1 VRFGIPI
8 VALLVTLLAIPL
20 SYTNPR
26 VGRSFN
32 LIVAVL
38 AFAVYMNAEHGPR
51 LRSRAGQL
59 RTELGCA
66 RPRAGGDRRPS
77 RGASHAALVAAPA
90 DPRTGGSGAPHE
102 DDPPLFWQ
110 EIATATAF
118 VLFGLLSLFLF
129 FDMVQQLD
137 EVGRRGFL
145 LRHAFGYVGLTLP
158 SRTYELMPIAALIG
172 TIYALSK
179 LAANSEFTIMRV
191 SGMSTRRLLQ
201 SLLGIGLVFVALTYL
216 LGEFVSPPAEQLAQ
230 KLRLRAIGSAVSVRD
245 FRSGVWV
252 RDVVKDAGGGVGA
265 FRFINVREVTP
276 DAGTRIGRVFEFDRL
291 QLRSIMTA
299 EANTSRRGWSCRCG
313 RDPPASNHQCRCR
326 PSAHRRGPGPAM
338 ALRPEP
344 DIFGVMMVQP
354 ERMSGWDLAQYV
366 RHLAENRQQTERYEI
381 AFWSKL
387 FYPWAVL
394 VMMALALPFAYLHVR
409 AGGVSLKIFTGVMI
423 GVAFYG
429 LNKLFA
435 HLGLLNTWPPIIVAA
450 LPSLVVLAMAMSALY
465 WIERR

>member
-1 VRFGIPI
+1 
-8 VALLVTLLAIPL
+8 
-20 SYTNPR
+20 
-26 VGRSFN
+26 
-32 LIVAVL
+32 
-38 AFAVYMNAEHGPR
+38 M
-51 LRSRAGQL
+51 
-59 RTELGCA
+59 RTI
-66 RPRAGGDRRPS
+66 RRY
-77 RGASHAALVAAPA
+77 L
-90 DPRTGGSGAPHE
+90 
-102 DDPPLFWQ
+102 WQ

-145 LRHAFGYVGLTLP
+145 LRHAFGYVALTLP

-201 SLLGIGLVFVALTYL
+201 SLLGIGLAFVALTYL
-216 LGEFVSPPAEQLAQ
+216 LGEFVSPPSEQLAQ

-276 DAGTRIGRVFEFDRL
+276 DAGTRNWRVFEFDRDYK
-291 QLRSIMTA
+291 LRSIMTA
-299 EANTSRRGWSCRCG
+299 EAGRYEPGAGWTLTNVVETRLPEITVSAADLASARTDVVRSESRSW
-313 RDPPASNHQCRCR
+313 
-326 PSAHRRGPGPAM
+326 PSD
-338 ALRPEP
+338 LKP

-450 LPSLVVLAMAMSALY
+450 LPSLVVLALAMSALY

>member
-1 VRFGIPI
+1 
-8 VALLVTLLAIPL
+8 
-20 SYTNPR
+20 
-26 VGRSFN
+26 
-32 LIVAVL
+32 
-38 AFAVYMNAEHGPR
+38 M
-51 LRSRAGQL
+51 
-59 RTELGCA
+59 RTIRHYL
-66 RPRAGGDRRPS
+66 
-77 RGASHAALVAAPA
+77 
-90 DPRTGGSGAPHE
+90 
-102 DDPPLFWQ
+102 WQ

-145 LRHAFGYVGLTLP
+145 LRHAFGYVALTLP

-201 SLLGIGLVFVALTYL
+201 SLLGIGLAFVALTYL

-265 FRFINVREVTP
+265 FRFVNVREVMP
-276 DAGTRIGRVFEFDRL
+276 DAGTRGWRVFEFDRDYK
-291 QLRSIMTA
+291 LRSIMTA
-299 EANTSRRGWSCRCG
+299 ETGRYEPGTGWTLSNVVETRLPELTASTSDLAGAHTDVVRSETRSW
-313 RDPPASNHQCRCR
+313 
-326 PSAHRRGPGPAM
+326 PSD
-338 ALRPEP
+338 LKP
-344 DIFGVMMVQP
+344 DIF
-354 ERMSGWDLAQYV
+354 
-366 RHLAENRQQTERYEI
+366 
-381 AFWSKL
+381 
-387 FYPWAVL
+387 
-394 VMMALALPFAYLHVR
+394 
-409 AGGVSLKIFTGVMI
+409 GVMI

-450 LPSLVVLAMAMSALY
+450 LPSLVVLALAMSALY